1 MTPLAL
7 LLVAGAVPWRPWS
20 AEAFDEARRSE
31 RLLFVWVGSAGEG
44 SPEAEEGVAEA
55 LRSRFVT
62 VRVDRDER
70 PDIADVARLSLAS
83 LSDVLDVPQGA
94 SVWLVLTPQGR
105 PFAGAASTGVL
116 SNPGDLVRLA
126 DQYRERRDEVEAR
139 AGVAAARIVS
149 AQASEPPQGALGRSV
164 VERALKGVRGI
175 GRPSPGAARL
185 LLAERDRSRTP
196 ATKGALAEA
205 LDAYAR
211 AVDTPLSLPEEALRL
226 RALSR
231 GYVATGSAEYREAA
245 EKAATRLARAT
256 RDGAFTGGVSDSR
269 VFAGWNGLAIGA
281 LASSASDLGRDT
293 DLRVARRA
301 AEDVIRLLGPW
312 PGLARCAG
320 ETGRC
325 GAAFLE
331 DYAFL
336 AEGLLDLEEATGDAR
351 WRGEAVAAVE
361 AAIARF
367 LDASAGGF
375 FDTDGAHGPLPARLR
390 NGYDGLLPSAN
401 GVMAS
406 VLLRLAEATGEKRY
420 RELARATVLSFLG
433 DMERAPK
440 GMETLAAAAVPMIGG
455 EPAAAS
461 SGVVRPSRET
471 RGAVTVEV
479 SLSVSRA
486 RPDDAVEARVRLLV
500 DEGWT
505 INGPRPAAGLV
516 PLSISAPGGH
526 LVTGSARFPE
536 GAAYA
541 REAVVIL
548 PLRVRATAPTGP
560 APARL
565 SVRFQACRRDR
576 CEAPESVLLEAPLEI
591 EAARH

>member
-7 LLVAGAVPWRPWS
+7 ILAAGAVAWRPWGS
-20 AEAFDEARRSE
+20 EAFDDARRHE
-31 RLLFVWVGSAGEG
+31 RLVFAWVGSAGEG
-44 SPEAEEGVAEA
+44 SPAAEEDVAEV

-70 PDIADVARLSLAS
+70 PDVADLARLSLAS
-83 LSDVLDVPQGA
+83 LSDVLDVPRGA
-94 SVWLVLTPQGR
+94 SVWLVLTPEGR
-105 PFAGAASTGVL
+105 PFAGAASGEVL
-116 SNPGDLVRLA
+116 SNPEDLGRLA
-126 DQYRERRDEVEAR
+126 DQYRGRRGEVEAR

-149 AQASEPPQGALGRSV
+149 AQASEPPQGALDRSV
-164 VERALKGVRGI
+164 VERALKGVRAS
-175 GRPSPGAARL
+175 GRPSPGAMRL
-185 LLAERDRSRTP
+185 LLAERNRSKTP

-211 AVDTPLSLPEEALRL
+211 EVDTPLSLPEEAVRL
-226 RALSR
+226 RALSQ
-231 GYVATGSAEYREAA
+231 GYGATGSAEYREAA
-245 EKAATRLARAT
+245 EKAATRLVRAS
-256 RDGAFTGGVSDSR
+256 RDGAFTRGVSDGR

-281 LASSASDLGRDT
+281 LASSASALGRDS
-293 DLRVARRA
+293 DLRVASRA

-312 PGLARCAG
+312 PSLARCAG
-320 ETGRC
+320 DTGRC

-336 AEGLLDLEEATGDAR
+336 AEGLLDLEEATSDAR
-351 WRGEAVAAVE
+351 WRGDAVAAVE

-367 LDASAGGF
+367 LDPSAGGF

-406 VLLRLAEATGEKRY
+406 VLQRLADATGEKRY
-420 RELARATVLSFLG
+420 RQLARATVLSFLG
-433 DMERAPK
+433 DMERTPK

-455 EPAAAS
+455 EPA
-461 SGVVRPSRET
+461 SGILRPSRES
-471 RGAVTVEV
+471 RGPVTVEA
-479 SLSVSRA
+479 SLSASRA
-486 RPDDAVEARVRLLV
+486 RPNDAVEARVRLLV

-541 REAVVIL
+541 REAIVIL
-548 PLRVRATAPTGP
+548 LLRVRATAPPGP

-565 SVRFQACRRDR
+565 SIRFQACRRGL